1 VRRGAVDR
9 GRRRGAR
16 VETNALATR
25 AMRWTILF
33 VAIAARAIGAGAS
46 ADGRFA
52 AALALARRLARSV
65 GGGDDERIAPVNGRL
80 YDVFGVVAV
89 PKCFPRCAAADAP
102 RPEVRE
108 TWAATRDDLLA
119 SAPNE
124 IEAAVE
130 RFLSR
135 FETAKEPTGAH
146 GDALLVNDERV
157 RAFFADA
164 VDVESV

>member
-1 VRRGAVDR
+1 
-9 GRRRGAR
+9 
-16 VETNALATR
+16 
-25 AMRWTILF
+25 M
-33 VAIAARAIGAGAS
+33 
-46 ADGRFA
+46 
-52 AALALARRLARSV
+52 ARSV
-65 GGGDDERIAPVNGRL
+65 GNGDVERIAPVNGRL
-80 YDVFGVVAV
+80 YDGVGVVAV

>member
-1 VRRGAVDR
+1 
-9 GRRRGAR
+9 
-16 VETNALATR
+16 
-25 AMRWTILF
+25 MRWTILF

-46 ADGRFA
+46 ADGRFE

-65 GGGDDERIAPVNGRL
+65 GGGDDGMLIAPVNGRV
-80 YDVFGVVAV
+80 YRPAFGVVAV
-89 PKCFPRCAAADAP
+89 PKCFPRCAAAGAA

-130 RFLSR
+130 RFFVGLR
-135 FETAKEPTGAH
+135 GGAGTRRVAH

-164 VDVESV
+164 VDVEGV